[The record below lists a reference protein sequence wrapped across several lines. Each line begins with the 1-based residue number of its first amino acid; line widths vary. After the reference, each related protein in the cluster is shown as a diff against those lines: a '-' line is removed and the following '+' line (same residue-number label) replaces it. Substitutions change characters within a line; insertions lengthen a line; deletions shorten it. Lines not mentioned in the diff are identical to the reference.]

1 MPNRFEIADDN
12 MEEAEVLACMRLTSP
27 LLLPDNE
34 IGLCEQCGEAIQ
46 FRPHVPKLPKKMCV
60 ECVMPTTMKAR
71 AKGEL
76 VTIITPNTLADL
88 QAFFQKKNAN

>member
-1 MPNRFEIADDN
+1 MPNRIEIADDN
-12 MEEAEVLACMRLTSP
+12 MEEAEILACMRLTRP

-46 FRPHVPKLPKKMCV
+46 FRPHVPKLPKKMCI
-60 ECVMPTTMKAR
+60 ECVMPATAKAH

-76 VTIITPNTLADL
+76 VTMITPKTLADL
-88 QAFFQKKNAN
+88 QAYFHKRNAN